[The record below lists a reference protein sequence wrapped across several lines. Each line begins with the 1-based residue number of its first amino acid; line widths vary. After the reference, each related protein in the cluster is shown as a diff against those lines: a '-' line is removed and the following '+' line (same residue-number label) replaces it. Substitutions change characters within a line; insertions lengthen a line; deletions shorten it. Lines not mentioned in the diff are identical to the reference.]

1 MTFPIPYIPPLAG
14 FGEWELFSDT
24 STHTYPSGLQ
34 TGDIAIFLQ
43 ASARSSG
50 ASTPALPPIP
60 TGATELDIIT
70 RTASF
75 SDKFGSV
82 FYRGTSRVSYK
93 ALTSADNGGTIAA
106 TLTGDAIRVLIFR
119 CTVPASAP
127 AAEKVGSSGTAATYS
142 ATIDFVT
149 PGYQPP
155 LPAIYTLRIRD
166 GANITDWT
174 TTFDSVTQTAYSATA
189 SNYFRIN
196 TRVNFRLGDA
206 ALSSVAISV
215 GTSTV
220 NQNLHQPFTLRKL

>member
-1 MTFPIPYIPPLAG
+1 MTFPIPYIPPLAD

-43 ASARSSG
+43 ASARTAG
-50 ASTPALPPIP
+50 STPALPPIP
-60 TGATELDIIT
+60 TGATELDVIT
-70 RTASF
+70 RTS
-75 SDKFGSV
+75 SSGDKFPV
-82 FYRGTSRVSYK
+82 FRRGTSRVSYK
-93 ALTSADNGGTIAA
+93 ALTSADNGGTIA
-106 TLTGDAIRVLIFR
+106 TTTTGDAIRVLIFR

-155 LPAIYTLRIRD
+155 FPAIYTLRIRD

-189 SNYFRIN
+189 SNFYRIN

-220 NQNLHQPFTLRKL
+220 SQNLHQPFTLRKQ